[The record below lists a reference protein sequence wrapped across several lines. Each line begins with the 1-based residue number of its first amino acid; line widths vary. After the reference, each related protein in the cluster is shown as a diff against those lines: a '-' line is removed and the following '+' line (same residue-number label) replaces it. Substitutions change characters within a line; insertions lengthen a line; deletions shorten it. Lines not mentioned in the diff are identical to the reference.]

1 MKSSFEIERKFLIEY
16 PDMANLEQM
25 GAVRLDM
32 VQTYLKSEEGTTS
45 RVRMIKAQDKVCYV
59 YTCKKRI
66 SMIKCIE
73 EEKDISKDEYERLLQ
88 EADKSL
94 RPIEKVR
101 YKLPFGEHV
110 YEIDIYP
117 FWKNKA
123 VMEVEIDSEEEE
135 FQIPPTVKIIKEVT
149 QDVRYKN
156 FSLASGNI
164 PED

>member
-16 PDMANLEQM
+16 PDMANFEQM

-45 RVRMIKAQDKVCYV
+45 RVRMIKSQDKVCYV
-59 YTCKKRI
+59 YTYKKRI

-135 FQIPPTVKIIKEVT
+135 FQIPPMVKIIKEVT

-156 FSLASGNI
+156 FSLASGNV